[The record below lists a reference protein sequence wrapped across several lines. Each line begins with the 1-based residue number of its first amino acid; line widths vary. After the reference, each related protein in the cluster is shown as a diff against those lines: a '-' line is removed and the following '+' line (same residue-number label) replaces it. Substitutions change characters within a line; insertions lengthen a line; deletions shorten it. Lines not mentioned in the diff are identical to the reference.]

1 MGTGR
6 RWSNIEL
13 FKLIWPLVVE
23 QLLAMTMGAVALI
36 MVKDIGEFAV
46 AGVNLIE
53 NINNLFVIAFISLS
67 TGGAVVVS
75 QYIGRKDH
83 EKANLAAKQL
93 IYSVTIISLVI
104 ATIALSFREPVIR
117 FIYGAS
123 VADDVMA
130 AAKTFFL
137 FSSLSYP
144 MLALYSSCAAL
155 FRSTGNSQ
163 IPMRVSILMNVMNI
177 AGCSL
182 FLLVFRM
189 GVAGAALP
197 ILLSRTTAALLIFS
211 LLSKKQRYVITLS
224 GIMKIK
230 LVPSMI
236 RRIMNVG
243 VPTGMEQSMFMIGR
257 LLTQRIFP
265 IFGTGVMAA
274 NAVSSLINSISFM
287 AGNAVGIALLT
298 IVGQCLG
305 AGDIDAAK
313 KEATKILRISWVMV
327 FIISMTTFIL
337 RDPLISI
344 FNLSPDAHATASV
357 FLTIHCFT
365 LIVGWTF
372 SFTLPNALRAAG
384 DARYVMLVA
393 AVSMWTVRVTAA
405 YFFCFTLGL
414 GPKGVW
420 LAMSGDFIVRGTCF
434 YLRWRS
440 GRWQGKKVIE

>member
-1 MGTGR
+1 
-6 RWSNIEL
+6 
-13 FKLIWPLVVE
+13 
-23 QLLAMTMGAVALI
+23 
-36 MVKDIGEFAV
+36 
-46 AGVNLIE
+46 
-53 NINNLFVIAFISLS
+53 
-67 TGGAVVVS
+67 
-75 QYIGRKDH
+75 
-83 EKANLAAKQL
+83 
-93 IYSVTIISLVI
+93 
-104 ATIALSFREPVIR
+104 
-117 FIYGAS
+117 
-123 VADDVMA
+123 
-130 AAKTFFL
+130 
-137 FSSLSYP
+137 
-144 MLALYSSCAAL
+144 
-155 FRSTGNSQ
+155 
-163 IPMRVSILMNVMNI
+163 
-177 AGCSL
+177 
-182 FLLVFRM
+182 
-189 GVAGAALP
+189 
-197 ILLSRTTAALLIFS
+197 
-211 LLSKKQRYVITLS
+211 
-224 GIMKIK
+224 
-230 LVPSMI
+230 
-236 RRIMNVG
+236 
-243 VPTGMEQSMFMIGR
+243 MFMIGR

-274 NAVSSLINSISFM
+274 NAVSSLINSMSFM

-337 RDPLISI
+337 RDPLIAI
-344 FNLSPDAHATASV
+344 FNLSSDAHATAST

-420 LAMSGDFIVRGTCF
+420 LAMSGDFMVRGTCF
-434 YLRWRS
+434 YLRWKS